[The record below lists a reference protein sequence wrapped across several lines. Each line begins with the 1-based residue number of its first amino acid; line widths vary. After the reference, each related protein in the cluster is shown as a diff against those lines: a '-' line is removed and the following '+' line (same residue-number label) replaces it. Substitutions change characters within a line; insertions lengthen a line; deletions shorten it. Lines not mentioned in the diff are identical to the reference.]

1 MKLLQ
6 RTGILAMLSL
16 LVVTACDKVDD
27 LPFYTEGS
35 EPTLTTSATTIA
47 PVPADSNKTVLVL
60 DWTSPNYA
68 SDTATYK
75 YIIEVDSSGRNF
87 SKAVRKE
94 VIGERSASFLAK
106 ELNTIML
113 NYGFEF
119 NKAYDL
125 DMRVISSYANNNE
138 RRNSNTVKI
147 RATPYKIPPKVALPT
162 TGKLYIVGDATQGGW
177 TNPVPLPSQEL
188 DQIDETTF
196 GGIFNLNGGR
206 EFLVLPLNGNWD
218 NKYSVG
224 NKLLPNLNQGGDFGF
239 NLPDNF
245 PGPAT
250 SGLYK
255 LLMDFQSGKFTV
267 APFTQQHGLP
277 DSLVIVGGATPG
289 GWNNPVPVA
298 NRNEQ
303 VFRRVNATRF
313 EIASINLKAGEKYL
327 LLPTNGDWGRKYGV
341 EDGTKPNIGLGTT
354 FIPEGQDIPAPSE
367 NGNYKIVVDFL
378 TGRYT
383 LTKL

>member
-1 MKLLQ
+1 
-6 RTGILAMLSL
+6 MLSL

-383 LTKL
+383 LTRL

>member
-1 MKLLQ
+1 
-6 RTGILAMLSL
+6 MLSL